1 MGAAPGVSGAPG
13 GFEMGSMPPQR
24 GGRRPQS
31 GPGRGAS
38 AQNRNLTPAQGA
50 QEAEGRLG
58 RPCFHAGQSVVGTF
72 GCVACQF
79 QIRNRAVL
87 PTCPECGEM
96 VWCFM
101 EDGPRPVPEG
111 ETASAQAP
119 VAPKAP
125 AAIVQ
130 DNVSLEATP
139 VRVEEGVNL
148 EP

>member
-1 MGAAPGVSGAPG
+1 MGAAPGDSGAPG
-13 GFEMGSMPPQR
+13 GVEMGSMPPQR
-24 GGRRPQS
+24 GGRRPQG

-38 AQNRNLTPAQGA
+38 AQTRNLTPAQGA

-58 RPCFHAGQSVVGTF
+58 RPCFHAGQAVAGTF

-87 PTCPECGEM
+87 PTCPECGEI

-111 ETASAQAP
+111 ETASDHAP
-119 VAPKAP
+119 VRPRPP
-125 AAIVQ
+125 AATVE
-130 DNVSLEATP
+130 DNVSLEVTP
-139 VRVEEGVNL
+139 VKVEEGVNL